1 MSTIDFTQ
9 AVTAEAK
16 AAAAQAALLTA
27 CQRAVDAHV
36 EAAAKAKG
44 YNSAAHMASY
54 VASTVEA
61 WAAEATAFVAW
72 RDEVWLATI
81 ALLED
86 VQAGD
91 ATPPASPAEVI
102 AILPA
107 LD

>member
-1 MSTIDFTQ
+1 MTIDFTK

-61 WAAEATAFVAW
+61 WADEATAFVAW
-72 RDEVWLATI
+72 RDAVWLATI
-81 ALLED
+81 DMLT
-86 VQAGD
+86 QIKAGKMD
-91 ATPPASPAEVI
+91 PPDTPADVI
-102 AILPA
+102 ARLPRP
-107 LD
+107 D

>member
-1 MSTIDFTQ
+1 MSIDFTQ

-27 CQRAVDAHV
+27 CQRAVDDHV

-72 RDEVWLATI
+72 RDAVWVAAI
-81 ALLED
+81 AMLND
-86 VQAGD
+86 VEQGVA
-91 ATPPASPAEVI
+91 PPPTSPAEVV
-102 AILPA
+102 ALLPPP
-107 LD
+107 D